1 MNTHKIN
8 VILTQCHVL
17 NEYNFLRADE
27 NVLENVKFAIDLLIL
42 YFNVHCSI
50 QYNVLFLI
58 SCRML
63 SPPRPTL

>member
-1 MNTHKIN
+1 MNMHKIN
-8 VILTQCHVL
+8 LFLTQCQVL

-50 QYNVLFLI
+50 
-58 SCRML
+58 
-63 SPPRPTL
+63 